1 MTKFTAKV
9 LTFAV
14 SASALMFQFG
24 GGCGQFWG
32 DVLGDALWLNGI
44 D

>member
-1 MTKFTAKV
+1 MTKLTAKL

-14 SASALMFQFG
+14 SASAMMFAFG
-24 GGCGQFWG
+24 GGCGRFWG
-32 DVLGDALWLNGI
+32 DVFGDALWLNAI